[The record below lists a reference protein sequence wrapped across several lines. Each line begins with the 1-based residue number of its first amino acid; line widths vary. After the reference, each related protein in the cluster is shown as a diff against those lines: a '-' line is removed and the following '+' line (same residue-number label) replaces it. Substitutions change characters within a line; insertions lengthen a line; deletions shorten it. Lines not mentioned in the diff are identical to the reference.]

1 MEFKDQKFS
10 NQEVHMDFNHF
21 INCKFIDCNM
31 IYRGYGVIRM
41 EGCSFTNVR
50 WTFSDAAANTVDFMA
65 SLYAGAGEG
74 GRKLI
79 EQTFENI
86 KAGRPLRE

>member
-1 MEFKDQKFS
+1 MKFKNQTFS
-10 NQEVHMDFNHF
+10 NDDVHMDFNHF
-21 INCKFIDCNM
+21 INCRFVGCNL
-31 IYRGYGVIRM
+31 IYHGFGTMGM

-65 SLYAGAGEG
+65 SLYTGAGEG

-86 KAGRPLRE
+86 KAGRSFRK